1 MAVTDIPSHAFA
13 QQFPPLTV
21 ELSVSEMIELAK
33 AGVAIE
39 LAGKVQIDRRV
50 RPPPFPGNHG
60 RDISQGIRERYV
72 QSQQAKLSEHDR
84 IYGLR
89 ASDAV
94 PELCAFEHGDKVYV
108 FAYSGNSPP
117 EVIEDDAAIY
127 PSDALLA
134 RIHLLVQ
141 HGK

>member
-1 MAVTDIPSHAFA
+1 MALLHPHPIMTGNYEPTVS
-13 QQFPPLTV
+13 LTV
-21 ELSVSEMIELAK
+21 GEVTELAK
-33 AGVAIE
+33 AGVKVE
-39 LAGKVQIDRRV
+39 LAGKVEIKSPIMPTGRMLS
-50 RPPPFPGNHG
+50 
-60 RDISQGIRERYV
+60 RDISEGIRERYV

-89 ASDAV
+89 ASDAI
-94 PELCAFEHGDKVYV
+94 PELCAFQHGDKVYV

>member
-1 MAVTDIPSHAFA
+1 MQDFDQHAFA
-13 QQFPPLTV
+13 RQLAPTTV

-33 AGVAIE
+33 AGVAVE
-39 LAGKVQIDRRV
+39 LAGKVQVDRTYRSPTPLPTA
-50 RPPPFPGNHG
+50 RD
-60 RDISQGIRERYV
+60 RDISEGIRERYL
-72 QSQQAKLSEHDR
+72 QSQRSKKVDDF
-84 IYGLR
+84 IYG
-89 ASDAV
+89 SSPIQV
-94 PELCAFEHGDKVYV
+94 PDLCAFQHGDKVYV

-134 RIHLLVQ
+134 RIHLMMQ

>member
-39 LAGKVQIDRRV
+39 LAGKVQVDRAYRSPIPLPTA
-50 RPPPFPGNHG
+50 RN
-60 RDISQGIRERYV
+60 RDISEGIRERYL
-72 QSQQAKLSEHDR
+72 QSQRAKRVDDYL
-84 IYGLR
+84 YG
-89 ASDAV
+89 ATTIPV
-94 PELCAFEHGDKVYV
+94 PDLCAFQHGDKVYV